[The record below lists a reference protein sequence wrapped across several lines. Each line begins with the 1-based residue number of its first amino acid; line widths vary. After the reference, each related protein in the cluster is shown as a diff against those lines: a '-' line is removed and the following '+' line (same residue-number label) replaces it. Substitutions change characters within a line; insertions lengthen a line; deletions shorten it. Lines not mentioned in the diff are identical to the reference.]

1 MRRRS
6 GAALCL
12 VGASFASRLTL
23 PHPRSD
29 AQLAALIHEWDPY
42 HPVGTAT
49 PDINAATLYS
59 LNALAPNLDVLGSNV
74 YGAAMASN
82 ILVGANTAPSAAN
95 KLTVTLPL
103 GAAGTAY
110 EVVPVYP
117 NAIFGGCCTGSAATC
132 SISGV
137 TGATGAAISTPF
149 ANASC
154 IWAKPGAGG
163 ALGTGPLKPFFLSE
177 LARHPALRARVLAC
191 ACLSVC
197 SRASDR
203 GAPPPR
209 ASHPRGTGTGQLVA
223 GGPDA
228 VR

>member
-1 MRRRS
+1 VLSHCS
-6 GAALCL
+6 G
-12 VGASFASRLTL
+12 
-23 PHPRSD
+23 

-59 LNALAPNLDVLGSNV
+59 LNSLAPNLDVLGSNV

-82 ILVGANTAPSAAN
+82 ILVGANNAPSAAN
-95 KLTVTLPL
+95 KLTVSQPLL

-110 EVVPVYP
+110 TVVPTYP
-117 NAIFGGCCTGSAATC
+117 NAIFGGCCSGSAATC

-154 IWAKPGAGG
+154 IWAQPGAGG

-177 LARHPALRARVLAC
+177 LVRCRSACVLAC
-191 ACLSVC
+191 ERLRLAFVERVLCSV
-197 SRASDR
+197 A
-203 GAPPPR
+203 
-209 ASHPRGTGTGQLVA
+209 
-223 GGPDA
+223 
-228 VR
+228 